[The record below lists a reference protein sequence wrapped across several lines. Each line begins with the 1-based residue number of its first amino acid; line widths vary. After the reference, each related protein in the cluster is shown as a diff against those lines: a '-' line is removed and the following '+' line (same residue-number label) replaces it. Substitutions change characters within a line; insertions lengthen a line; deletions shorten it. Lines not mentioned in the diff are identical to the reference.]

1 VGVGVGERR
10 RRWPRLRRRERS
22 LRRRRPRPPP
32 KGRGYGVREA
42 GEAGAWEESGEA
54 REELSVGRLGTMM
67 GWRGGLDWMVEAG
80 VVGWWGEAGAED
92 STRLPGTC

>member
-10 RRWPRLRRRERS
+10 RRWPRLRRRERG

-42 GEAGAWEESGEA
+42 GEAGVWEESGEG
-54 REELSVGRLGTMM
+54 RKELSVGGLGTMM
-67 GWRGGLDWMVEAG
+67 GWGGGLDWMVEAG
-80 VVGWWGEAGAED
+80 VVGW
-92 STRLPGTC
+92 